1 VNTVIGVFA
10 SRERAE
16 ETLKE
21 LLRAGIP
28 KASITFLSRSEHEAM
43 AVAKEVGEIAGGATG
58 GALGLGAGLVVASL
72 ALLPGIGQVFAVGVG
87 ATALLGLIG
96 RKAGATV
103 AHHLAKDVEQPAT
116 SAEESRSEDAQTF
129 VEVLKAGRSLLVVS
143 TDSADTAKAAS
154 EILDR
159 ASVSE
164 AGAKAV
170 PEKARGKAQ
179 STVRAAAGG
188 VTAVDMKGRIVIGEG
203 NTVLR
208 ETVQQLVEDGHRKI
222 LLVMREVDYID
233 SSGIGEIVRAHTL
246 ARKSSGQMKIAD
258 PSPKVHE
265 MLHMTMLNK
274 VIDVYP
280 SETAAVDSFTAS
292 AAKG

>member
-1 VNTVIGVFA
+1 VYTAIGIFT

-21 LLRAGIP
+21 LLNAEVP
-28 KASITFLSRSEHEAM
+28 KDSIVFLSRSEHEAM

-58 GALGLGAGLVVASL
+58 GAVGLGAGLVVASL

-103 AHHLAKDVEQPAT
+103 AHHLAKDTGQTAQPLD
-116 SAEESRSEDAQTF
+116 EEVSDDAQTF
-129 VEVLKAGRSLLVVS
+129 VAVLKAGRSLLVVR
-143 TDSADTAKAAS
+143 TESAHVAKTATG
-154 EILDR
+154 ILDR
-159 ASVSE
+159 YSLSAVGAQTEPVKASNKTQASVRVAS
-164 AGAKAV
+164 
-170 PEKARGKAQ
+170 
-179 STVRAAAGG
+179 GG
-188 VTAVDMKGRIVIGEG
+188 VTTVEMKGRIVIGEG
-203 NTVLR
+203 NTILR
-208 ETVQQLVEDGHRKI
+208 ETIEQLVGDGHRKI
-222 LLVMREVDYID
+222 LLVMREVDHID

-246 ARKSSGQMKIAD
+246 ARKSNGRMKIAE

-265 MLHMTMLNK
+265 MLQMTMLNK

-280 SETAAVDSFTAS
+280 SETAAAESFIAS
-292 AAKG
+292 AAKA

>member
-1 VNTVIGVFA
+1 VHTVIGVFA

-21 LLRAGIP
+21 LLHAGVP
-28 KASITFLSRSEHEAM
+28 KESIAFLSRSEHEAM
-43 AVAKEVGEIAGGATG
+43 AVAKEVGEIAGGVTG
-58 GALGLGAGLVVASL
+58 GAVGLGAGLVVASL

-96 RKAGATV
+96 KKAGATV

-116 SAEESRSEDAQTF
+116 PAEESRSDDAQTF

-143 TDSADTAKAAS
+143 TESADTAKAAS

-159 ASVSE
+159 ASLSA
-164 AGAKAV
+164 AGAHAEPV
-170 PEKARGKAQ
+170 MARGKAQ
-179 STVRAAAGG
+179 SSVRAAAGG
-188 VTAVDMKGRIVIGEG
+188 VTAVDMKGRIVIGDG
-203 NTVLR
+203 NAALR
-208 ETVQQLVEDGHRKI
+208 ETVQQLVADGHRKI
-222 LLVMREVDYID
+222 LLVMREVDHID

-246 ARKSSGQMKIAD
+246 ARKSSGQVKIAD

-265 MLHMTMLNK
+265 MLHMTMLNR
-274 VIDVYP
+274 VIEVYP
-280 SETAAVDSFTAS
+280 SESAAVESFTAS
-292 AAKG
+292 SAKA

>member
-16 ETLKE
+16 QTLKE
-21 LLRAGIP
+21 LLHAGVP
-28 KASITFLSRSEHEAM
+28 KDAITFLSRSEHEAM

-103 AHHLAKDVEQPAT
+103 AHHLAKDVEQPAA
-116 SAEESRSEDAQTF
+116 SAEESTSEDAQTF
-129 VEVLKAGRSLLVVS
+129 VEVLKAGRSLLVVN
-143 TDSADTAKAAS
+143 TDSTETAKAAS

-159 ASVSE
+159 ASAPE

-170 PEKARGKAQ
+170 PEQARGKAQ
-179 STVRAAAGG
+179 STVRPAAGG
-188 VTAVDMKGRIVIGEG
+188 VTAVEMRGRIVIGEG

-208 ETVQQLVEDGHRKI
+208 ETVQQLIADGHRKI
-222 LLVMREVDYID
+222 LLVMREVDHID
-233 SSGIGEIVRAHTL
+233 SSGVGEIVRAHTL
-246 ARKSSGQMKIAD
+246 SRKSSGQMKIAD

-274 VIDVYP
+274 VIEVYP
-280 SETAAVDSFTAS
+280 SETAAVESFSAT
-292 AAKG
+292 AAKA

>member
-16 ETLKE
+16 EALKE
-21 LLRAGIP
+21 LLHAGIP
-28 KASITFLSRSEHEAM
+28 KHSITFLSRSEHEAM

-116 SAEESRSEDAQTF
+116 TAEESGSEDAQTF
-129 VEVLKAGRSLLVVS
+129 VEVLKAGRSLLVVN

-159 ASVSE
+159 ASLSGP
-164 AGAKAV
+164 GA
-170 PEKARGKAQ
+170 KARGKAQ

-203 NTVLR
+203 NTFLR
-208 ETVQQLVEDGHRKI
+208 ETVHQLVAGGHRKI
-222 LLVMREVDYID
+222 LLVMREVDHID

-246 ARKSSGQMKIAD
+246 ARKSNGQMKIAD

-274 VIDVYP
+274 VIEVYP
-280 SETAAVDSFTAS
+280 SETAAVESFTAS
-292 AAKG
+292 TAKA